1 MSVRTKG
8 NTIHRS
14 MVARDMALMTRD
26 TVLTA
31 RDIVLMVMT
40 NSPMMRW
47 TSGPATIPTKNA
59 ARNTMIRR
67 IARKA
72 TGNTSRANSSGR

>member
-1 MSVRTKG
+1 
-8 NTIHRS
+8 

-31 RDIVLMVMT
+31 RNIVLMVMT
-40 NSPMMRW
+40 NPPMRW